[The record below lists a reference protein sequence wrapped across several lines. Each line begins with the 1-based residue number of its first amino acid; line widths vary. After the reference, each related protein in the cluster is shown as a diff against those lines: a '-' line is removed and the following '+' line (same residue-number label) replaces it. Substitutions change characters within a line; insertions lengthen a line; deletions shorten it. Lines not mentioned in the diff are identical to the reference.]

1 MARRTRR
8 PSPTHQHL
16 LEPVRRRCPQCEGP
30 LWAVYYTQRTVTTLS
45 GVYRLTLHIRRCI
58 TPTCPRFHQPYRPEE
73 EGAWAL
79 PHGEFGFDV
88 IALIGTLRYAEHRS
102 VPEIHQHLLTRG
114 VPLAQRTVTYLVDR
128 YEELITLRLAD
139 HERLRALLSAQ
150 GQVILALDG
159 LQPDRGHEVLWVIR
173 DCLSGEVLLA
183 RSLLS
188 ATQGDLLAVL
198 REVKQT
204 LPVPV
209 SGVISDGQETIR
221 TAVAAVFPGVPH
233 QLCQFHY
240 LREAAKPVFEADRH
254 AKKELQKQVRGV
266 RPLERALEGRTDPEA
281 TAIRGY
287 CRAVRS
293 AITDDGR
300 PPLSAPGLRLHDRL
314 TAIVTSIDR
323 VAEKGGSPS
332 PWPICVWSCSVGWTV
347 LRSSGRRCAKPP
359 SGSIRRHIF
368 SRITSSR
375 MGRGCGSS
383 TSNCSQR

>member
-8 PSPTHQHL
+8 PTPTHQQL

-73 EGAWAL
+73 EGGWAL

-88 IALIGTLRYAEHRS
+88 IALIGHLRYAEHRS
-102 VPEIHQHLLTRG
+102 VPEIHQRLLIRG
-114 VPLAQRTVTYLVDR
+114 IPLAERTVTYLVDR

-139 HERLRALLSAQ
+139 QERLRALLSAQ

-188 ATQGDLLAVL
+188 ATQGDLVALL
-198 REVKQT
+198 REVQQALT
-204 LPVPV
+204 VPV
-209 SGVISDGQETIR
+209 SGIISDGQETIR
-221 TAVAAVFPGVPH
+221 TAVAAVFPDVPH

-254 AKKELQKQVRGV
+254 AKKELQKQVCGV

-287 CRAVRS
+287 CLAVRS

-314 TAIVTSIDR
+314 AAIVASLDR
-323 VAEKGGSPS
+323 VAEKGGSLS
-332 PWPICVWSCSVGWTV
+332 PWPISAWWCNAGWIRP
-347 LRSSGRRCAKPP
+347 RSSGQNCARPTG
-359 SGSIRRHIF
+359 GSIRQRTSLRITR
-368 SRITSSR
+368 SRIGRECGPSTRTCSR
-375 MGRGCGSS
+375 R
-383 TSNCSQR
+383 

>member
-8 PSPTHQHL
+8 PSPTHQQL
-16 LEPVRRRCPQCEGP
+16 LEPVRRRCPHCDGP
-30 LWAVYYTQRTVTTLS
+30 LWAVYYRQRTVTMLS

-58 TPTCPRFHQPYRPEE
+58 TPGCPRFHQPYRPEE

-88 IALIGTLRYAEHRS
+88 IALIGKLRYAEHRS
-102 VPEIHQHLLTRG
+102 VTEIHQHLLARG
-114 VPLAQRTVTYLVDR
+114 IPLAERTVTYLVER

-139 HERLRALLSAQ
+139 HDRLRALLAAQ

-188 ATQGDLLAVL
+188 ATQGDLVALL
-198 REVKQT
+198 REVKQV

-209 SGVISDGQETIR
+209 RGIISDGQETIR

-266 RPLERALEGRTDPEA
+266 RPLERALEERTDAEA

-287 CRAVRS
+287 CLAVRS

-300 PPLSAPGLRLHDRL
+300 PPLSAPGLRLYDRL
-314 TAIVTSIDR
+314 QAIVTSIDR
-323 VAEKGGSPS
+323 VAEKGGSRLR
-332 PWPICVWSCSVGWTV
+332 WPICAWSCSEDWTV
-347 LRSSGRRCAKPP
+347 LPTSGRTCGKLA
-359 SGSIRRHIF
+359 SGSVRRHIF
-368 SRITSSR
+368 SRITNSR
-375 MGRGCGSS
+375 MGRECGAN
-383 TSNCSQR
+383 TSNCLRH